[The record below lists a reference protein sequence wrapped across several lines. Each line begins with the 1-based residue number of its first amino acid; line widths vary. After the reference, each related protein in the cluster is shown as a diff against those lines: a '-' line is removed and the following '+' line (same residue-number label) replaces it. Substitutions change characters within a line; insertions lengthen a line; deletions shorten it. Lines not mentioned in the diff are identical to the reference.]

1 MGFLKQITEKPWLPP
16 EPNDGSELAI
26 DGSGSTANV
35 APQRIALRLFLLV
48 AFTLFSLFCVAY
60 YVRMELDDWR
70 PLTEPSLVWAN
81 TLIIL
86 LGSVAFQTA
95 TWAIRNNKDKV
106 SQYMFVAGGVLT
118 LAFLV
123 GQYSAWNELRDAG
136 YYAVVNPANAF
147 FYVLTGVHAAHLLGG
162 LAVWVRT
169 LIRMVY
175 KSQDSK
181 IRLSIELCTTY
192 WHFLALVWL
201 GILWILIST

>member
-1 MGFLKQITEKPWLPP
+1 MGFFKQITEKPWLPQ
-16 EPNDGSELAI
+16 EPNDGSKLAVE
-26 DGSGSTANV
+26 GNGATLNV
-35 APQRIALRLFLLV
+35 APQRIALRLFLAV
-48 AFTLFSLFCVAY
+48 AFTLFSLFCIAY
-60 YVRMELDDWR
+60 YVRMELDDRR
-70 PLTEPSLVWAN
+70 PLTEPSLLWSN

-95 TWAIRNNKDKV
+95 TWAIRNNKDRA

-136 YYAVVNPANAF
+136 YYAVVTPANAF

-169 LIRMVY
+169 LIRMASNPQET
-175 KSQDSK
+175 KL
-181 IRLSIELCTTY
+181 RLSIELCTTY

-201 GILWILIST
+201 VILWILIST

>member
-70 PLTEPSLVWAN
+70 PLTEPSLVWTN

-169 LIRMVY
+169 VIRMVY